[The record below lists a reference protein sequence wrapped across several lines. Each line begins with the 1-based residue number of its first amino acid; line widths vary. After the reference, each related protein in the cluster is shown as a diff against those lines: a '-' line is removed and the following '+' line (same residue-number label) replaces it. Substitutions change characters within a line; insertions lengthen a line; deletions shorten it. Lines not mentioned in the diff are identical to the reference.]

1 MFDVFNVMSMAA
13 QLIPLSCM
21 FAFESKRAR
30 FLIGTALLLPGLVV
44 VLYFL
49 LAFGFAEIPFDRFVL
64 NRITLGSVIF
74 FGCSALVIRIFALRD
89 DREQVLTERLAI
101 AEEAAQTSQALLE
114 SERKYSEVQA
124 LARRRQQGFMEA
136 THDIKQPL
144 ASLRTTIDTI
154 GKSQSVEIR
163 TQLQNAFDYLEQL
176 ADSYSADDPKAVAK
190 DSAMAGEILPLNVLF
205 PTLER
210 MFRAEAEAKGL
221 ILEVYYEDASLK
233 VDALTMMRI
242 MGNLVANAVKH
253 TNTGKVRLRAVTQST
268 SLRLEVFNTGEY
280 IANNVLDQ
288 LFQSGE
294 KSAGSDGRG
303 LGLAIVKRVADDA
316 GLAFEFES
324 VEGEGNYAR
333 LTVKYHS

>member
-1 MFDVFNVMSMAA
+1 MGREILFSPATPGTVAYLAAMYTLLFFSALVAAGSGRYIWILYSVMGAYAIFWQALEEQNERAVFWTTYYFDISFVALAGHIMTVCFIALASFAIPHDHWTKRFKTPFLVLAAINVLLAAYAHSVSAELSKRVFDVFNVMSMAA

-30 FLIGTALLLPGLVV
+30 FLIGTALLLPIMLA

-49 LAFGFAEIPFDRFVL
+49 LAFGLAEIPFNRFML
-64 NRITLGSVIF
+64 NRITLGSVIL

-154 GKSQSVEIR
+154 GTSQSVEIR
-163 TQLQNAFDYLEQL
+163 TQLRNAFDYLEQL
-176 ADSYSADDPKAVAK
+176 ADS
-190 DSAMAGEILPLNVLF
+190 
-205 PTLER
+205 
-210 MFRAEAEAKGL
+210 
-221 ILEVYYEDASLK
+221 
-233 VDALTMMRI
+233 
-242 MGNLVANAVKH
+242 
-253 TNTGKVRLRAVTQST
+253 
-268 SLRLEVFNTGEY
+268 
-280 IANNVLDQ
+280 
-288 LFQSGE
+288 
-294 KSAGSDGRG
+294 
-303 LGLAIVKRVADDA
+303 
-316 GLAFEFES
+316 
-324 VEGEGNYAR
+324 
-333 LTVKYHS
+333 